1 MEVSLQKTGE
11 LSRELV
17 VTLSAAEVSKKV
29 EERLTE
35 IGRQAKIP
43 GFRPGKIPANVL
55 MQRYGQQVQEEL
67 RRDIVSETMPDA
79 FSKED
84 VFPAGQPHVEF
95 GELHKDKD
103 YTYKVNFDVMPD
115 FKPKKY
121 TGLKL
126 TKQVAK
132 ADAKQ
137 VDNAVERLQQS
148 MRSFETKTGKAA
160 KGDMAVI
167 SATGFD
173 AKSKEALPGAV
184 VEKHP
189 VELGSGALIPGFED
203 QLVGHAAGEK
213 FSIEVTFPKDYHA
226 KELAGKKASFEID
239 LHEVKKSKLPELTDE
254 FAQQFG
260 TEGLTDLKG
269 KIKDQLERDMA
280 DATRQRLKRDLFD
293 KLEKDNDFA
302 LPASMVESEFNAIWG
317 NFMQDMK
324 RSGSSFEQMGQTEDE
339 MRAEHRKLAERR
351 VRLGL
356 VLSEIGKLEDV
367 KVDAKDVK
375 SEIDQILATLPA
387 EQAERARAYYNTDR
401 GRQEIVG
408 PLFENKV
415 CDWIFENATVE
426 EKQVEADK
434 LMEELN

>member
-1 MEVSLQKTGE
+1 M
-11 LSRELV
+11 
-17 VTLSAAEVSKKV
+17 
-29 EERLTE
+29 
-35 IGRQAKIP
+35 
-43 GFRPGKIPANVL
+43 
-55 MQRYGQQVQEEL
+55 
-67 RRDIVSETMPDA
+67 
-79 FSKED
+79 
-84 VFPAGQPHVEF
+84 
-95 GELHKDKD
+95 
-103 YTYKVNFDVMPD
+103 
-115 FKPKKY
+115 
-121 TGLKL
+121 
-126 TKQVAK
+126 
-132 ADAKQ
+132 
-137 VDNAVERLQQS
+137 
-148 MRSFETKTGKAA
+148 
-160 KGDMAVI
+160 
-167 SATGFD
+167 
-173 AKSKEALPGAV
+173 
-184 VEKHP
+184 
-189 VELGSGALIPGFED
+189 
-203 QLVGHAAGEK
+203 
-213 FSIEVTFPKDYHA
+213 TFPKDYHA
-226 KELAGKKASFEID
+226 KELAGKKATFEIE

-260 TEGLTDLKG
+260 TEGLADLKG

-280 DATRQRLKRDLFD
+280 EATRQRLKRDLFD

-324 RSGSSFEQMGQTEDE
+324 RSGSTFEQMGQTEDE

-356 VLSEIGKLEDV
+356 VLSEIGKLEAV

-387 EQAERARAYYNTDR
+387 EQAERARAYYNSDR

-415 CDWIFENATVE
+415 CDWIFENATIE